1 MASPLPNFAVSLL
14 RLLGLAVLAFA
25 FTQPAR
31 AEESRDLNLIYNGS
45 GTVSSNQTSFE
56 NKYNWKT
63 KTYESGTSHTMVR
76 KPFTGSGYVEIS
88 NGTARIKLPKAMV
101 PLLSG
106 DTDGWFPIEGFFMN
120 ANEITGTV
128 RINFL
133 NKPKLRIDRGSGQ
146 ISLESGFGDFTG
158 QCDKVEANPAKKR
171 F

>member
-1 MASPLPNFAVSLL
+1 MTSPLPRFAPSLL
-14 RLLGLAVLAFA
+14 RALGLAVLAVA
-25 FTQPAR
+25 LAGPAR
-31 AEESRDLNLIYNGS
+31 AEDAGDLNLIYHGS

-63 KTYESGTSHTMVR
+63 KSYESGTANTTVR

-88 NGTARIKLPKAMV
+88 HGTARIKLPKAMV
-101 PLLSG
+101 PLLSS
-106 DTDGWFPIEGFFMN
+106 DSDGWFAVEGFFMN
-120 ANEITGTV
+120 AGEITGNV

-146 ISLESGFGDFTG
+146 ITLESGFGDFAG
-158 QCDKVEANPAKKR
+158 QCDKVETDPAKRR